1 MKTIGLIS
9 FTRADYP
16 LLIGLLG
23 VGYNIR
29 VSTPCG
35 ILPDGVDVA
44 NLVNCKEIGI
54 RNRINY
60 VTTIDESDLVV
71 VLSTKE
77 SATGLIEFSKHAE
90 TYAHSVNKKVVSQ
103 LATEQIE
110 SSKSDM
116 QELALIPKIVVG
128 NLYTPADSTITF
140 SSIVSEMRKHH
151 PNLCALSFNPLNEIW
166 GCNTLSFDGGQSA
179 VIKMNEQINIII
191 ENDKSDL
198 ALLETPNVLMKYDD
212 HIYGDYGLGSIAA
225 CRAFCPDLAIIN
237 IPYTIADYD
246 IMLGLMPI
254 IETLTQAEKVQFEI
268 TNEVLDAT
276 EGLETHRFQIS
287 YSSSDKA
294 IQAARELR
302 LRGMLCFSASLDPEE
317 SLLCCKTIENEL
329 LDFDIGVLK

>member
-54 RNRINY
+54 RNRISY

-116 QELALIPKIVVG
+116 QELALIPKLLSGI
-128 NLYTPADSTITF
+128 YI
-140 SSIVSEMRKHH
+140 H
-151 PNLCALSFNPLNEIW
+151 P
-166 GCNTLSFDGGQSA
+166 
-179 VIKMNEQINIII
+179 
-191 ENDKSDL
+191 
-198 ALLETPNVLMKYDD
+198 
-212 HIYGDYGLGSIAA
+212 
-225 CRAFCPDLAIIN
+225 
-237 IPYTIADYD
+237 
-246 IMLGLMPI
+246 PI
-254 IETLTQAEKVQFEI
+254 QQ
-268 TNEVLDAT
+268 
-276 EGLETHRFQIS
+276 
-287 YSSSDKA
+287 
-294 IQAARELR
+294 LR
-302 LRGMLCFSASLDPEE
+302 SVASLAR
-317 SLLCCKTIENEL
+317 
-329 LDFDIGVLK
+329 

>member
-9 FTRADYP
+9 FTRDDYP

-23 VGYNIR
+23 IGYNIR

-44 NLVNCKEIGI
+44 SLVNCKEIGI

-179 VIKMNEQINIII
+179 VIKMNEQINLII

-212 HIYGDYGLGSIAA
+212 HIFGDYGLGSIAA
-225 CRAFCPDLAIIN
+225 CDR
-237 IPYTIADYD
+237 
-246 IMLGLMPI
+246 
-254 IETLTQAEKVQFEI
+254 V
-268 TNEVLDAT
+268 
-276 EGLETHRFQIS
+276 
-287 YSSSDKA
+287 
-294 IQAARELR
+294 
-302 LRGMLCFSASLDPEE
+302 
-317 SLLCCKTIENEL
+317 ENV
-329 LDFDIGVLK
+329 GVRVTP

>member
-1 MKTIGLIS
+1 
-9 FTRADYP
+9 
-16 LLIGLLG
+16 
-23 VGYNIR
+23 
-29 VSTPCG
+29 
-35 ILPDGVDVA
+35 
-44 NLVNCKEIGI
+44 
-54 RNRINY
+54 
-60 VTTIDESDLVV
+60 
-71 VLSTKE
+71 
-77 SATGLIEFSKHAE
+77 
-90 TYAHSVNKKVVSQ
+90 
-103 LATEQIE
+103 
-110 SSKSDM
+110 M

-179 VIKMNEQINIII
+179 VIKMNEQINLII

-212 HIYGDYGLGSIAA
+212 HIFGDYGLGSIAA
-225 CRAFCPDLAIIN
+225 CRAFCPDFAIIN

-302 LRGMLCFSASLDPEE
+302 LRGMPCFSASLDPEE

-329 LDFDIGVLK
+329 FDFDIGVLK

>member
-23 VGYNIR
+23 IGYSIR

-35 ILPDGVDVA
+35 ILPDGLDVA

-54 RNRINY
+54 KNRINY
-60 VTTIDESDLVV
+60 VTTINESDIVV
-71 VLSTKE
+71 ILSTKD
-77 SATGLIEFSKHAE
+77 SAAGLIEFSKRAE
-90 TYAHSVNKKVVSQ
+90 TYAHSVNKTVVSKI
-103 LATEQIE
+103 ATEQIE
-110 SSKSDM
+110 PSKSGM

-128 NLYTPADSTITF
+128 NLYTPANSTITF
-140 SSIVSEMRKHH
+140 SSIVSEMRKRH

-166 GCNTLSFDGGQSA
+166 GCNIIHFDDGQSA
-179 VIKMNEQINIII
+179 VKMNEQINLIIK
-191 ENDKSDL
+191 NNKSDL

-212 HIYGDYGLGSIAA
+212 HIVGDYGIGSIAA

-246 IMLGLMPI
+246 IMLGLMPV

-294 IQAARELR
+294 VQAARELR
-302 LRGMLCFSASLDPEE
+302 QRGLPCFSASLDPEE

-329 LDFDIGVLK
+329 FDFDIGVLI